1 MPKEN
6 KNVDRTRPKSTKPKA
21 IPDTPYLRSV
31 LLLYCRLPHTPNRPR
46 QDDRF
51 VVRQLEL
58 QRHPILRV
66 QAALLLGTVRRL
78 FRVDQDEPLMPIRSF
93 RFFLP
98 LVEEFRINGLDPRYV
113 YYLARKISELTGVE
127 LPLNE
132 QPVQTTKRK
141 PRAPRQ
147 LELPW

>member
-6 KNVDRTRPKSTKPKA
+6 KNADLTRHKPTKHQA

-31 LLLYCRLPHTPNRPR
+31 LQLYCRLPHTPSRPR
-46 QDDRF
+46 KDDRF
-51 VVRQLEL
+51 VVHQLEL

-78 FRVDQDEPLMPIRSF
+78 FRVEQTEPLMPIRSF

-98 LVEEFRINGLDPRYV
+98 IVEEFRINGLDSRYV
-113 YYLARKISELTGVE
+113 PYLARKIRELTGVE

-132 QPVQTTKRK
+132 KPNQATKRK
-141 PRAPRQ
+141 PRTPRQ